1 MVDEGDGLR
10 RVQVKTTR
18 YKTKYG
24 IYSINLSVK
33 GGNRSSIGS
42 TIKKFDNNKVDAV
55 FVLTDDG
62 DSYYIPS
69 KDITAKNILNL
80 GNKYSKFKLD

>member
-1 MVDEGDGLR
+1 MKGDEGDGLR

-42 TIKKFDNNKVDAV
+42 TIKKFDAV

-80 GNKYSKFKLD
+80 GNKYSKFKLG